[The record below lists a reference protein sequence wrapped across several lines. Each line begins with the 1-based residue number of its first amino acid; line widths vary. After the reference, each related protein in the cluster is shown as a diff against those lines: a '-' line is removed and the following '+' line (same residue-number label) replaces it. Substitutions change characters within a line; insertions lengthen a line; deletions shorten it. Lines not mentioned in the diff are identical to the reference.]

1 MKNSSNLLERIPKT
15 EEAKAVFSRKWLFT
29 QEVEEGS
36 SEEVMFAFDFSD
48 FNSDSELS
56 VLK

>member
-29 QEVEEGS
+29 QEVEEGIKTC
-36 SEEVMFAFDFSD
+36 
-48 FNSDSELS
+48 L
-56 VLK
+56 